1 MSISFDIIVTNGLYP
16 LIYWRINQEQN
27 PSAASWKN
35 MSETPVSL
43 KSYPRSS
50 FGRVRLLSISPQG
63 AVVRCQT
70 KVHNCK
76 CSYLLL
82 YFLVLLS
89 KVLLLIEFCF
99 IISLIFLIFSSC
111 PKYTSLGCALLFDNV
126 QFVLLGIIS
135 EGRIQVLLKPN
146 KLI

>member
-50 FGRVRLLSISPQG
+50 FGRVRLLSISPQRT
-63 AVVRCQT
+63 V
-70 KVHNCK
+70 
-76 CSYLLL
+76 
-82 YFLVLLS
+82 
-89 KVLLLIEFCF
+89 CF
-99 IISLIFLIFSSC
+99 IGHYI
-111 PKYTSLGCALLFDNV
+111 
-126 QFVLLGIIS
+126 
-135 EGRIQVLLKPN
+135 RR
-146 KLI
+146 